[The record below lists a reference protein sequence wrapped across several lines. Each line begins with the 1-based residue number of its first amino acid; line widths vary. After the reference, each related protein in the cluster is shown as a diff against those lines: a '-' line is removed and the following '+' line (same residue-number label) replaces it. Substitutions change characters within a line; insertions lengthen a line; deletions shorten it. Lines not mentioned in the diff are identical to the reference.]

1 MSGVEF
7 LTQFPVVLA
16 LALVFRLL
24 AVVALELVVVPACL
38 PAMAHLVPAVHTK
51 QVSVC
56 QLLKYMI
63 NTVI

>member
-1 MSGVEF
+1 VEF

-24 AVVALELVVVPACL
+24 AVVAVVALELVVVPACL
-38 PAMAHLVPAVHTK
+38 PAMAHLAPAVHTK

-56 QLLKYMI
+56 QLLKYI
-63 NTVI
+63 LNTVI